1 MISVQNISVDFG
13 GEDLFSGVTFT
24 LNDKER
30 IGLAGKNGAGKTTL
44 LKIIAGEMEPR
55 TGSVVIPEGVE
66 IGYLPQEKYLNSTLT
81 VIDETLSVFKK
92 IKILEQKV
100 LEISKQIADRTDYES
115 KEYLKLIEKL
125 NETNHQLQILDLGKS
140 EGNAERIL
148 KGMGFKRSEFEKP
161 LKTFSFGW
169 QMRVEL
175 AKLLLQ
181 QPGLLLLDEPTNHLD
196 IDSIE
201 WLENFLLTYRGS
213 VLLVSHD
220 RAFLDNLTTR
230 TIEIN
235 NGKIYDYKVPYSKY
249 IQLRNERIDQQKSA
263 FDNQQKE
270 IRQIEKFIE
279 RFRYKATKAKQ
290 VQSRIKQLNKMEKVE
305 VDDLNNSAIHFTF
318 PPAPRSGKVTV
329 EGESISKSYGDKK
342 VLENI
347 DFQIIRG
354 EKIAFI
360 GRNGEGKT
368 TLSKII
374 AKKID
379 FTGNLKYGNNILIGY
394 YSQDQWDMLDGEAT
408 VFETLD
414 NVAVGE
420 IRKRLTNILGSFL
433 FQGDDIYKKVKV
445 LSGGEKARLSLA
457 KLLLSPTNLLILDE
471 PTNHLD
477 LITKDILKNAL
488 LQYDGTLVVISHDRD
503 FLEGLTSRLYEF
515 KNRKIKEYRGDVSE
529 YLEKRKIERLNQ
541 LEHRETT
548 NSKTK
553 TVSANKIS
561 WEQKKE
567 KERIIRKLENEAK
580 KVEASIETLEQTISE
595 TEKKLSEP
603 EKYGEEIKSGELY
616 KVYDNLQNEL
626 EELFALWEKLQT
638 ELETAKKR

>member
-13 GEDLFSGVTFT
+13 GENLFSSVTFT
-24 LNDKER
+24 LNHKER
-30 IGLAGKNGAGKTTL
+30 VGLAGKNGAGKTTL
-44 LKIIAGEMEPR
+44 LKIIAGELQPA

-66 IGYLPQEKYLNSTLT
+66 IGYLPQEKYLDSNSTVLN
-81 VIDETLSVFKK
+81 ETLSVFTR
-92 IKILEQKV
+92 IKTLERKAF
-100 LEISKQIADRTDYES
+100 EIGEQIAGRTDYDS

-125 NETNHQLQILDLGKS
+125 NEINHQLQILDLGKS

-148 KGMGFKRSEFEKP
+148 KGMGFNAGEFHKP

-175 AKLLLQ
+175 AKLLLL

-235 NGKIYDYKVPYSKY
+235 NGKIYDYKVPYSNYVK
-249 IQLRNERIDQQKSA
+249 LRDERIDLQKSA

-270 IRQIEKFIE
+270 IRQIERFIE

-290 VQSRIKQLNKMEKVE
+290 VQSRIKQLNRMEKVE
-305 VDDLNNSAIHFTF
+305 VDELNDSAIHFTF

-329 EGESISKSYGDKK
+329 EGISVSKSYGDKK

-374 AKKID
+374 AKKTD
-379 FTGNLKYGNNILIGY
+379 YTGTLKYGNNVLTGY

-433 FQGDDIYKKVKV
+433 FQGDDIHKKVKV

-457 KLLLSPTNLLILDE
+457 KLLLSPSNLLILDE

-477 LITKDILKNAL
+477 LVTKDILKNAL

-503 FLEGLTSRLYEF
+503 FLEGLTTRLYEF
-515 KNRKIKEYRGDVSE
+515 KNKKIKEFRGDILE
-529 YLEKRKIERLNQ
+529 YLEKRKIERLAQ
-541 LEHRETT
+541 LEYKE
-548 NSKTK
+548 SAAKETK

-567 KERIIRKLENEAK
+567 LDRKKRKLKNQAGKLEEK
-580 KVEASIETLEQTISE
+580 IEMLEKNISE
-595 TEKKLSEP
+595 TEKKLSHP
-603 EKYGEEIKSGELY
+603 EKYGDEIKSGELY
-616 KVYDNLQNEL
+616 KVYDNLQKEL
-626 EELFALWEKLQT
+626 EELFARWEKLQN
-638 ELETAKKR
+638 ELEKTEKS

>member
-1 MISVQNISVDFG
+1 MISVQNISVEFG
-13 GEDLFSGVTFT
+13 GKVLFSDVTFT

-44 LKIIAGEMEPR
+44 LKIITGELSPES
-55 TGSVVIPEGVE
+55 GSVVIPEGVE
-66 IGYLPQEKYLNSTLT
+66 IGYLPQEKYLNSSLT
-81 VIDETLSVFKK
+81 VMDETLSVFKK
-92 IKILEQKV
+92 IKFLEQQS
-100 LEISKQIADRTDYES
+100 LNISNLIAERTDYES
-115 KEYLKLIEKL
+115 KEYLNLIEKL
-125 NETNHQLQILDLGKS
+125 NETNHRLQILDKEKS
-140 EGNAERIL
+140 EGNAEKIL
-148 KGMGFKRSEFEKP
+148 KGMGFKREEFDKP

-181 QPGLLLLDEPTNHLD
+181 RPGLLLLDEPTNHLD

-249 IQLRNERIDQQKSA
+249 IQLRNERIDRQKSA
-263 FDNQQKE
+263 FDNRQKE
-270 IRQIEKFIE
+270 IRQIERFIE

-305 VDDLNNSAIHFTF
+305 VDELNNSTIHFSF

-329 EGESISKSYGDKK
+329 EGIAVSKSFGNKK
-342 VLENI
+342 VLDNI

-354 EKIAFI
+354 EKVAFI

-374 AKKID
+374 AKKLD
-379 FTGNLKYGNNILIGY
+379 FNGTLKYGNNILIGY

-433 FQGDDIYKKVKV
+433 FGGDDIHKKVKV

-457 KLLLSPTNLLILDE
+457 KLLLSPSNLLILDE

-477 LITKDILKNAL
+477 LVTKDILKNAL
-488 LQYDGTLVVISHDRD
+488 LQYDGTLIVISHDRD

-515 KNRKIKEYRGDVSE
+515 GNKKTKEFRGDISE
-529 YLEKRKIERLNQ
+529 YLQKRKIERLAQ
-541 LEHRETT
+541 LEHKE
-548 NSKTK
+548 NQIKKTK
-553 TVSANKIS
+553 EVSANKIS
-561 WEQKKE
+561 WQQKKE
-567 KERIIRKLENEAK
+567 LDRKRRKLENEARK
-580 KVEASIETLEQTISE
+580 LEAKIETIEQDISE

-603 EKYGEEIKSGELY
+603 GKYTQEIKSGELY
-616 KVYDNLQNEL
+616 KVYNNLQNEL
-626 EELFALWEKLQT
+626 EELYAKWEKLQT
-638 ELETAKKR
+638 ELE